1 MKGIDEVVKEIEQ
14 AGGLII
20 HNSIGGHTNKKLAK
34 LIIITNDDWMFNAWF
49 NFSEKW
55 YDYYGKNVTGDVR
68 YNDTNAP
75 CYGPNGFIGC
85 LKFLTV
91 DEQLIE
97 LVGMLKNKL
106 PSKLLRS
113 SDTHEIIGY

>member
-20 HNSIGGHTNKKLAK
+20 HNSFGGHTNKKLAK
-34 LIIITNDDWMFNAWF
+34 LIIITNDGWSFNAWF
-49 NFSEKW
+49 DFFNNEMPNPF
-55 YDYYGKNVTGDVR
+55 
-68 YNDTNAP
+68 YNNSNAP

-97 LVGMLKNKL
+97 LVGMIKNKL

-113 SDTHEIIGY
+113 SDTLELIGY